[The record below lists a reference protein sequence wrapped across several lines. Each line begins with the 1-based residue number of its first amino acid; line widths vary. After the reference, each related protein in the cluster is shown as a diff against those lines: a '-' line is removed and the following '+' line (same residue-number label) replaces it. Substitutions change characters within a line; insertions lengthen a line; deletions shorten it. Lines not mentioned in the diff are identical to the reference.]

1 MVFLAMTKLV
11 HTLTRMENQ
20 NEMRPLAAELPKHPL
35 SAGLP
40 DRDESAMRQFVSGLC
55 IPLRSARFLM
65 KNRGLWPLAAIPA
78 ALSFAVFVVV
88 ATALVFQGN
97 ALLVYLWAK
106 PEDWLVVFWWATRI
120 LMVPV
125 VLLITYFFT
134 LMISAVVASP
144 ANDRLAMRIEE
155 IIIGNPR
162 GSDDSLNVVVSGVAR
177 GAFQAAANLG
187 ILVVLMT
194 PIFLLNVIPGVGSVI
209 ASVLGALVASF
220 FIALDY
226 TDWTLERERY
236 GWRDKWRG
244 IWSSRHLALGF
255 GLGTSLL
262 MWIPVVNFLSMPI
275 AVVGGTSLALE
286 IKARELSR

>member
-1 MVFLAMTKLV
+1 
-11 HTLTRMENQ
+11 
-20 NEMRPLAAELPKHPL
+20 
-35 SAGLP
+35 
-40 DRDESAMRQFVSGLC
+40 MRQFVGGLR

-65 KNRGLWPLAAIPA
+65 KSRGLWPLAAIPA
-78 ALSFAVFVVV
+78 ALSFAVFAVV
-88 ATALVFQGN
+88 ATTLVFQGD

-106 PEDWLVVFWWATRI
+106 PEDWLVVFWWAMRL
-120 LMVPV
+120 LMIPV

-134 LMISAVVASP
+134 LMISAVIASP

-155 IIIGNPR
+155 IIVGNPR
-162 GSDDSLNVVVSGVAR
+162 VSDDSLKAVVSGAAR
-177 GAFQAAANLG
+177 GALQAAANLG

-194 PIFLLNVIPGVGSVI
+194 PIFLLNVIPGVGSLI
-209 ASVLGALVASF
+209 ASVLGAVVASF

-226 TDWTLERERY
+226 TDWTLEREKY
-236 GWRDKWRG
+236 GWKDKWGG
-244 IWSSRHLALGF
+244 IWTHRHLAFGF

-286 IKARELSR
+286 IKARNGEQE

>member
-1 MVFLAMTKLV
+1 MVELV
-11 HTLTRMENQ
+11 CTLTGMEKK
-20 NEMRPLAAELPKHPL
+20 EKHALSAGLPEKHPL

-40 DRDESAMRQFVSGLC
+40 DRDESAMRQFIGGLR
-55 IPLRSARFLM
+55 IPVRSARFLM

-78 ALSFAVFVVV
+78 ALSFAVFAV
-88 ATALVFQGN
+88 AATTLVFQSN

-106 PEDWLVVFWWATRI
+106 PEDWLVVFWWAMRI
-120 LMVPV
+120 LMIPV
-125 VLLITYFFT
+125 VLLITYFLT
-134 LMISAVVASP
+134 LMVSAVVASP

-155 IIIGNPR
+155 IIVGNPR
-162 GSDDSLNVVVSGVAR
+162 GSDDSLNAIVSGAAR
-177 GAFQAAANLG
+177 GALQAAANLG

-194 PIFLLNVIPGVGSVI
+194 PIFLLNVIPGVGSLI

-220 FIALDY
+220 FLALDY
-226 TDWTLERERY
+226 TDWTLEREMY
-236 GWRDKWRG
+236 GWKDKWRG
-244 IWSSRHLALGF
+244 IWTNRHLALGF

-286 IKARELSR
+286 IKARSERKR